1 MMSGFFSIHI
11 FFLIVVI
18 FLLGAFGSL
27 FLSRF
32 DRRANLWGH
41 ICALVASAFGIFF
54 SFAGIFSND
63 ALSFHIPTS
72 LPLINISLFVD
83 QLSAFFVLIIS
94 LVGFSSSLFGIGYM
108 EKYYGKY
115 NLGAFGFFYN
125 VFLFSLILVVTSY
138 NAMYFLFA
146 WEIMS
151 LASFFLVIFEYKKL
165 ENTRSGFLYLIMMHI
180 GTACIALSLMLLYRA
195 TGSFD
200 FGEIQSRAQ
209 NITLAAKSI
218 IFLFALIG
226 FGTKA
231 GIIPLHIW
239 LPLAHPSAPAHVS
252 ALLSGV
258 MIKTSVFMIIR
269 LFFDVIPISGA
280 SAMPLWWGMVIMLI
294 GASSSFLG
302 VLYALTEHDI
312 KRLLAYHSIENIGI
326 IFIALGS
333 AFILYSLGFRS
344 LAMVGM
350 VAALFHTINHALFKA
365 LLFLGAGSVIFRTHT
380 ANIEEYG
387 GLIKRMPYTAVFFLV
402 GAMAISGLPPL
413 NGFASEWMAFQALF
427 SGVQN
432 GAMVAQAFFILGIA
446 SLAFSGGLA
455 AACFVKVFGSTFL
468 ARERSVH
475 AGEAKESSIFFT
487 SAMGILALLCILFGI
502 GAAQVVPGITNV
514 LRGISAFSGE
524 IPALL
529 SLENTVVVGEGF
541 SAFSPFIL
549 FTLLIFAFLAVFFA
563 VRIFSRK
570 QKVVLGR
577 TWDCGED
584 LTQNTEITSTSFSRS
599 LVVIFKGIL
608 RPTKQVDIEYQ
619 DSKIRYFTK
628 SKTITLA
635 LQNVYDSFFYRPV
648 HLGMVWFSERVKRIQ
663 SGNVNAYIFYIL
675 AAVVGLLIWATR

>member
-1 MMSGFFSIHI
+1 MMSNFFSINTFLLALGI
-11 FFLIVVI
+11 FI
-18 FLLGAFGSL
+18 LGAFGSL
-27 FLSRF
+27 VFKN
-32 DRRANLWGH
+32 DDKKANFWGH
-41 ICALVASAFGIFF
+41 ICALVGSIVGVFF
-54 SFAGIFSND
+54 SLS
-63 ALSFHIPTS
+63 ALLSQSTLTFTIPTT
-72 LPLINISLFVD
+72 LPLIHISFYVD
-83 QLSAFFVLIIS
+83 QLSAFFCLIIS
-94 LVGFSSSLFGIGYM
+94 LVGVASSIFGIGYM
-108 EKYYGKY
+108 DKFYGKY
-115 NLGAFGFFYN
+115 NLGVFGFFYN
-125 VFLFSLILVVTSY
+125 IFILSLFLVVTSY
-138 NAMYFLFA
+138 NAIHFLFA

-180 GTACIALSLMLLYRA
+180 GTACIALALMLMYKA

-200 FGEIQSRAQ
+200 FAIMQAQ
-209 NITLAAKSI
+209 APNISAMAKNI
-218 IFLFALIG
+218 IFVFALIG

-252 ALLSGV
+252 ALMSGV
-258 MIKTSVFMIIR
+258 MIKTSVFMLIR
-269 LFFDVIPISGA
+269 IFFDILGGQFS
-280 SAMPLWWGMVIMLI
+280 MPLWWGMVIMLI

-333 AFILYSLGFRS
+333 AFILYSMGFRS

-350 VAALFHTINHALFKA
+350 IAALFHTINHSLFKA
-365 LLFLGAGSVIFRTHT
+365 LLFLGAGSVIFQTHT
-380 ANIEEYG
+380 SNIEEYG
-387 GLIKRMPYTAVFFLV
+387 GLIKRMPYTAIFFLI
-402 GAMAISGLPPL
+402 GSMAISGLPPL

-432 GAMVAQAFFILGIA
+432 GTMVAQAFFILGIS

-468 ARERSVH
+468 ARPRSVH

-502 GAAQVVPGITNV
+502 GAAQVAPGITNV
-514 LRGISAFSGE
+514 LQGISAFSGE
-524 IPALL
+524 IPAIL
-529 SLENTVVVGEGF
+529 SLENNLVVGEGF

-549 FTLLIFAFLAVFFA
+549 FTLMVFVFLTVFFA

-608 RPTKQVDIEYQ
+608 RPTKQVDIEYH
-619 DSKIRYFTK
+619 DSQIRYFTK

-635 LQNVYDSFFYRPV
+635 VYNIYDSFLYRPL
-648 HLGMVWFSERVKRIQ
+648 HQGIMWFSEKVKRIQ

-675 AAVVGLLIWATR
+675 AVLITLLIWSTR